1 MMPSNDIQNL
11 VQKNFEYWIFR
22 GPENLTKLPIIP
34 QKAGYTKVPLLV
46 IKIA

>member
-1 MMPSNDIQNL
+1 MIYKIWL
-11 VQKNFEYWIFR
+11 KKFENWIFR